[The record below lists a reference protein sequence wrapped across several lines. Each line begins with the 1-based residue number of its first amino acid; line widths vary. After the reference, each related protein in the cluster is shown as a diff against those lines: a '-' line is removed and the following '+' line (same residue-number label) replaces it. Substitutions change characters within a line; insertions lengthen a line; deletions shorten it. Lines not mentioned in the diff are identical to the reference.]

1 MFQTTQEHDSWIE
14 PQGSDKPLVSDK
26 QVVPITYT
34 MEKRFFAV
42 AKILKVCESFPFRQ
56 SKEACSILWAVRVF
70 FGLPE
75 KGRPNK
81 YCL

>member
-14 PQGSDKPLVSDK
+14 PQSSDKPLVSDK

-56 SKEACSILWAVRVF
+56 SKEACGILWPVRVF